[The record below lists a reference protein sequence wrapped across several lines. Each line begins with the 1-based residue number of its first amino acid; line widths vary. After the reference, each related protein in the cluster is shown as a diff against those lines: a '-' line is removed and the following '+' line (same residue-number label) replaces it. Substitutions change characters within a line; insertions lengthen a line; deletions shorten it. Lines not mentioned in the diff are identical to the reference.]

1 MAREGGKMAKLAKPT
16 LRTSGSSMLIT
27 KEQKISLRF
36 PVYFQDTS
44 KRPPGELHDLQIDS
58 QEPSKS
64 CCYRPR
70 NG

>member
-27 KEQKISLRF
+27 NEQKNSLRL

-44 KRPPGELHDLQIDS
+44 KRPPGELHVSQIAF
-58 QEPSKS
+58 EEACKKP
-64 CCYRPR
+64 PH
-70 NG
+70 GGP